1 MVPRSVL
8 RLYYVPHCLSAHD
21 EFIGG
26 WLQVGDASVDPNMD
40 PTELI
45 SSTGAGLQCI
55 FIASA
60 YRLSALGFLAS
71 AELAAEAASLGEE
84 NVWGNYGLW
93 DQRLALEWVHEN
105 VGKWFGG
112 NTREKLTLA
121 GRSAGAYSVH
131 AQVCH
136 EFFMRKSQQK
146 ESAPMFN
153 RLIMYGIV
161 HPFSLTPFVRLGHFV
176 LLMTGHLCR
185 R

>member
-1 MVPRSVL
+1 M
-8 RLYYVPHCLSAHD
+8 
-21 EFIGG
+21 
-26 WLQVGDASVDPNMD
+26 QVGDASVDPNMD

-45 SSTGAGLQCI
+45 SSTGAALQCI

-71 AELAAEAASLGEE
+71 SELAAEAASLGEE

-93 DQRLALEWVHEN
+93 DQRLALDWVHEN

-136 EFFMRKSQQK
+136 EFFMRKGEQK
-146 ESAPMFN
+146 QDAPMFN
-153 RLIMYGIV
+153 RLIMYGTV
-161 HPFSLTPFVRLGHFV
+161 QTFFSLTPSVPLGDFVV
-176 LLMTGHLCR
+176 LI
-185 R
+185 

>member
-1 MVPRSVL
+1 
-8 RLYYVPHCLSAHD
+8 
-21 EFIGG
+21 
-26 WLQVGDASVDPNMD
+26 MD

-93 DQRLALEWVHEN
+93 DQRLALDWVHEN

-153 RLIMYGIV
+153 RLIMYGTV

-176 LLMTGHLCR
+176 LLMTGYLCR

>member
-1 MVPRSVL
+1 M
-8 RLYYVPHCLSAHD
+8 
-21 EFIGG
+21 
-26 WLQVGDASVDPNMD
+26 QVGDASVDPNMD

-45 SSTGAGLQCI
+45 SSTGAALQCV

-71 AELAAEAASLGEE
+71 SELAAEAVSLGEE
-84 NVWGNYGLW
+84 NFWGNYGLW
-93 DQRLALEWVHEN
+93 DQRLALDWVHEN

-136 EFFMRKSQQK
+136 EFFMRKDEQK
-146 ESAPMFN
+146 EDAPMFN
-153 RLIMYGIV
+153 RLIMYGTVERALRAEVKSRGGDGVRDVISHRV
-161 HPFSLTPFVRLGHFV
+161 PHKLFSASSRKSKS
-176 LLMTGHLCR
+176 
-185 R
+185 